1 MDEGNIGANH
11 LIIAGYL
18 TDLDYA
24 RADYLAMHL
33 EQHMAFEIERHGK
46 LPEQWEEYYNN
57 VLVPLEITSE
67 EIKNGKPIIYTR
79 EGRIVGD
86 YNAFAKLMK
95 LKYNVSVEA
104 PESWLKE
111 IEELHEQRAK
121 MAIADSKAATFN
133 EKVDAFLKQREEAMQ
148 KMNELLEN
156 HKETVSKT
164 EKTIDEIESL
174 VTFLKPT
181 TEALYNLHHY
191 PVKEE
196 QEESAEGE
204 SNQTEGYDTT
214 ETEKDTD
221 ATETDTEAH
230 EGEHDEQTNESEE
243 QQQQQEQNQEEQSQE
258 QQQEEHTE
266 EKTEDKPEG
275 QEGEQQPNEEK
286 HEGEDG
292 EEGEKH
298 EGEEGENAEG
308 EEHNP
313 EEDSTEKNPEE
324 EEKPKEEEELG
335 EPDPEAVE
343 LQTKLQESYKLPELS
358 IVKQAIQDGDKT
370 GLAQFLEE
378 FTNLFEESNKLVQ
391 EERFKWKKFE
401 KLVIEMN
408 EKATLAANMLKIS
421 IISAEQLQIKAIE
434 TELDK
439 YDNFIIED
447 VDKDV
452 LEAGAI
458 KYAATYRFV

>member
-1 MDEGNIGANH
+1 MEEGKIGANH

-46 LPEQWEEYYNN
+46 LPEQWDEYYNN
-57 VLVPLEITSE
+57 VLVPLEITSD

-86 YNAFAKLMK
+86 YQAFAKLMK

-121 MAIADSKAATFN
+121 MAIADAKAASFN

-148 KMNELLEN
+148 KMNELLEG
-156 HKETVSKT
+156 HRETVSKA
-164 EKTIDEIESL
+164 EKTIEEIESL
-174 VTFLKPT
+174 VTYLKPT

-196 QEESAEGE
+196 TEEGAEGE
-204 SNQTEGYDTT
+204 TSQTEGDETTAT
-214 ETEKDTD
+214 ETENTET
-221 ATETDTEAH
+221 TETDTDAH
-230 EGEHDEQTNESEE
+230 DDQSNEQQGE
-243 QQQQQEQNQEEQSQE
+243 QQQQEQEQQQQE
-258 QQQEEHTE
+258 QQEEH
-266 EKTEDKPEG
+266 P
-275 QEGEQQPNEEK
+275 EEK
-286 HEGEDG
+286 HEENPQEQEGEHQEG
-292 EEGEKH
+292 EEKPEGAEEGEKKEGEG
-298 EGEEGENAEG
+298 EGEEGENVEG
-308 EEHNP
+308 EQHNP
-313 EEDSTEKNPEE
+313 EEDGAEKNPEE
-324 EEKPKEEEELG
+324 EEKPKEEEEVG

-343 LQTKLQESYKLPELS
+343 LQSKLQESYKLPELP
-358 IVKQAIQDGDKT
+358 IVKKAIEDGDKT
-370 GLAQFLEE
+370 GLSQFLEE

-401 KLVIEMN
+401 KLVLEMN